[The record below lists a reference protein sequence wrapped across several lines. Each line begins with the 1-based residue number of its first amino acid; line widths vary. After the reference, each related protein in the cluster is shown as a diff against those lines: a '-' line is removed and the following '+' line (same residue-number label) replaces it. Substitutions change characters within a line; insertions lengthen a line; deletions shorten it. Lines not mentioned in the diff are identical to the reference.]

1 MNFQVVLTS
10 CLRGTQTHK
19 RSLEVSQAKIKKKKE
34 NARKKKEVSGADNGN
49 VCGKTVKCFFSS
61 FLERICE
68 GLVVLL
74 TVFFFFDACREGSCF
89 VSFENIGFILL
100 FVCLF
105 VCLFSPVM

>member
-19 RSLEVSQAKIKKKKE
+19 RSLEVSQAKIKKKKKE

-74 TVFFFFDACREGSCF
+74 TVFFFLMLAEKGAVLCRLRISVLFSC
-89 VSFENIGFILL
+89 L

-105 VCLFSPVM
+105 VFFPL